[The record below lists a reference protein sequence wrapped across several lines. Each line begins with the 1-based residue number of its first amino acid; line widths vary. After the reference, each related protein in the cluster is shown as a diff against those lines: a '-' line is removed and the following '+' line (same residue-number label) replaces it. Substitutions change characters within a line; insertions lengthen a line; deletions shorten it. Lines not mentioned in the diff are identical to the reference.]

1 MSAVNYDPIEVGDSR
16 NKAPLNSIFADMETA
31 SSALDARNFAEE
43 GLDAHALEAH
53 PVGSRTG
60 KVSVTSR
67 PAASIASVGVFTNF
81 VHNGTTIGL
90 TSGGAQIPGALLANE
105 KLRVRARL
113 YFETTV
119 LNGVGVDGE
128 MTFQIVYNAG
138 AGAVKMPYTLRYMY
152 RNGLVKHGVV
162 FIEGWLSGAIGTLVS
177 TTVQYKLRAFGGGAG
192 GTAFP
197 SYSMIWATK
206 FNRCT
211 GF

>member
-1 MSAVNYDPIEVGDSR
+1 MSNVNYDPIEVGDQR
-16 NKAPLNSIFADMETA
+16 NKAQINSIFADMETA
-31 SSALDARNFAEE
+31 SGSLDARNFAEE
-43 GLDAHALEAH
+43 GIDAHAIEAH

-67 PAASIASVGVFTNF
+67 PGASIASVGAMTNF

-90 TSGGAQIPGALLANE
+90 TSGGAQLPASLLANE

-128 MTFQIVYNAG
+128 MKFQLVSNQG
-138 AGAVKMPYTLRYMY
+138 AGNVKIPYTLRHMY
-152 RNGLVKHGVV
+152 RNSLVKHGVV
-162 FIEGWLSGAIGTLVS
+162 FIEGWLSGGIGTLTSV
-177 TTVQYKLRAFGGGAG
+177 TVQYTLRAFGGGAG